1 MNLIFKFAS
10 NNLKSKEKHFKI
22 LKINSIKDLPEN
34 DYLILNESSFSD
46 ITFDEFNG
54 ENIQFIHN
62 NAFDKTFK
70 SIKYFTNSNGEINH
84 RPPEYDIWNVLSKF
98 VNAERI
104 TIKLNITE
112 IPSIAFETTNKQHFK
127 LKELYFGAKNKFTI
141 RRMAFY
147 NLNDLNYISLRA
159 NQLDHIDNEAFAF
172 SKSSNHKLTVNFQ
185 DLNQL
190 IYDNSFETNSFK
202 GINRPVNIW
211 FWTSNITNIKENIF
225 KSVLND
231 KNNFIQMTASY
242 MNCIDCKNYW
252 LIRDGKD
259 HQIINA
265 KCNENKNATLF
276 SAEIRYKLIS
286 NCATTKLF

>member
-1 MNLIFKFAS
+1 MKA
-10 NNLKSKEKHFKI
+10 KERHFKV

-34 DYLILNESSFSD
+34 YYLILNESSFSD

-54 ENIQFIHN
+54 ENIKFIHN
-62 NAFDKTFK
+62 HTFNKTFN
-70 SIKYFTNSNGEINH
+70 SIKYFTNSNGYINH
-84 RPPEYDIWNVLSKF
+84 QPPEYDIWNVLNAF
-98 VNAERI
+98 GNAERF
-104 TIKLNITE
+104 TIQLDVTE
-112 IPSIAFETTNKQHFK
+112 IPSIAFKTTMNKGHFK

-159 NQLDHIDNEAFAF
+159 NHLDHIDNEAFAF
-172 SKSSNHKLTVNFQ
+172 SKSSNHKLTINFQ
-185 DLNQL
+185 DLDQF
-190 IYDNSFETNSFK
+190 IYDNSFENDSFK
-202 GINRPVNIW
+202 GINRPINIL
-211 FWTSNITNIKENIF
+211 FWSSNITNIKENIF

-231 KNNFIQMTASY
+231 KNNLVEMTASY
-242 MNCIDCKNYW
+242 LNCIDCKNYW

-265 KCNENKNATLF
+265 KCNENKNMTLF

-286 NCATTKLF
+286 DCATKKLF